1 MRIKTRLM
9 VPVLL
14 YMFCT
19 YISYGNDGHTIRSV
33 VFINTIND
41 SSLSNES
48 IRVQLTDE
56 ESSSRRTTA
65 LLFSCVVPG
74 SGQTMF
80 GHTYKGV
87 AFSLTAFGSLLT
99 AVISHNNYIA
109 REERLDVL
117 EFQYKN
123 ATNWA
128 SADFLYRSMGDAHS
142 QLKRDRDRRNLFF
155 GISAVV
161 WTVNILDLLYNTED
175 EGQTLF
181 SIGGDGN
188 TVIPA
193 YASAHQPL
201 LSFSLPL
208 K

>member
-1 MRIKTRLM
+1 MRLKTRLLFS
-9 VPVLL
+9 VLL
-14 YMFCT
+14 V
-19 YISYGNDGHTIRSV
+19 ISCSFVLYGNDGNTIRSL
-33 VFINTIND
+33 VFINAVND
-41 SSLSNES
+41 SSLSAGLA
-48 IRVQLTDE
+48 RVQLSE
-56 ESSSRRTTA
+56 EETTSRKTTA

-99 AVISHNNYIA
+99 AVISHNNFIA

-117 EFQYKN
+117 EYQYKN
-123 ATNWA
+123 TASWV
-128 SADFLYRSMGDAHS
+128 SADIIYRSMGDAHA
-142 QLKRDRDRRNLFF
+142 QLKRDRDRRNIFIT
-155 GISAVV
+155 ISAVV
-161 WTVNILDLLYNTED
+161 WTANILDLLYNTED

-181 SIGGDGN
+181 SVGGDGN
-188 TVIPA
+188 MGLPA
-193 YASAHQPL
+193 LASGHQPL